1 MQIHFEKS
9 NGATQAVAASNPLPV
24 TLSVT
29 SDSDFGVTVNSNNA
43 LSPVRLVDGEAGK
56 SIKITNVVI
65 SSQTATQVTLQ
76 DEDGTVVLGPIYVA
90 ANTPVSMIVALTVT
104 EAKDLN
110 FKTSTQTNVTIS
122 VSGMVI

>member
-1 MQIHFEKS
+1 M
-9 NGATQAVAASNPLPV
+9 
-24 TLSVT
+24 
-29 SDSDFGVTVNSNNA
+29 TVNSNNA